1 MGRTGILNREQPAAT
16 FYGGMA
22 IEKKPQP
29 SLEEL
34 GREIE
39 VLRDK
44 LQSLKMAHNRVER
57 EAQRLTELLQSVR
70 STTRVKMG
78 AA

>member
-1 MGRTGILNREQPAAT
+1 MGRTAILNREQPYAT
-16 FYGGMA
+16 FSGMA
-22 IEKKPQP
+22 IEKKQQP

-44 LQSLKMAHNRVER
+44 LQSLRTAHNRFER
-57 EAQRLTELLQSVR
+57 EVQRLTELLQSVR
-70 STTRVKMG
+70 STTKLKTGV
-78 AA
+78 A

>member
-1 MGRTGILNREQPAAT
+1 MGRTAILNREQPSGT
-16 FYGGMA
+16 FCGGMA
-22 IEKKPQP
+22 IEKKQPP

-34 GREIE
+34 GREVE

-44 LQSLKMAHNRVER
+44 LQSLRTAHNRFER
-57 EAQRLTELLQSVR
+57 EVQRLTELLQSVR
-70 STTRVKMG
+70 STTKVKMG